1 MSRKFTAVLVKLNTK
16 HPIPA
21 EVEWS
26 VLKTLQHVFTT
37 TTNEFKSNVTNIK
50 FEAELEEI
58 LRNDEQYQNRS
69 TLERFLYLCEGL
81 IVQWERLHYDSGLT
95 GNEGEGNKKAR
106 GESTGYKSLLIS
118 SMRELLERNSMF
130 CTHHLYQTCKNLEH
144 CEGCGIPRHK
154 RESCNLKEHP
164 DFNREGKSSSYKK
177 KKTLIVSKGIR
188 EEQTCFSGANM

>member
-1 MSRKFTAVLVKLNTK
+1 M
-16 HPIPA
+16 
-21 EVEWS
+21 
-26 VLKTLQHVFTT
+26 
-37 TTNEFKSNVTNIK
+37 
-50 FEAELEEI
+50 
-58 LRNDEQYQNRS
+58 
-69 TLERFLYLCEGL
+69 
-81 IVQWERLHYDSGLT
+81 QWERLHYDSGLT

-118 SMRELLERNSMF
+118 SMR
-130 CTHHLYQTCKNLEH
+130 EH